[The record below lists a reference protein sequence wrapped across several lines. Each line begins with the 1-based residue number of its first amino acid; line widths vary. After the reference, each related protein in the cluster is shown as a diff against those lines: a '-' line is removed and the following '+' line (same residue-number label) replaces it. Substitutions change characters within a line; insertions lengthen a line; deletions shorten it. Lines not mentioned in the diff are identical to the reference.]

1 VEAEFL
7 NHRVTRSVW
16 RPVWR
21 RGIRDLGDLVPALL
35 LLALA
40 TLGACAPSEPPALP
54 APPPEAAPPSPAP
67 PSAPLPPAALL
78 DRHGRLIVEAMEYPW
93 SALGRLNSG
102 GRGFCTGILI
112 GPRLVLSQAH
122 CLYHGTEGRWWA
134 PGELHFVAGY
144 QRDAFLIH
152 AGVAGY
158 EVAPEFSGGRGA
170 SLAEAAG
177 DWALVTLEAPIGLQ
191 AGWLA
196 LQRLDPGARARL
208 TLGEGLALQAGYRR
222 GWAHS
227 LTVKLG
233 CLDRWQAGGGTGGPC
248 AGAPASPE
256 LPFLLF
262 LDGAPRALANPLLLA
277 RAEAGRIA
285 APAFRTLPRRG
296 STWGESRAPDGGG
309 PATPVPADTVT
320 RLLLHLGYLDGTG
333 PRDGKARDAAIRRA
347 ERDHGLPPTGR
358 PSPALLARLLAAAR
372 QGFLPAPRVSM
383 AEGPGS
389 AGELPPQSSP
399 IGDIGTLVGKTWM
412 PGRFAA
418 PATPKK

>member
-1 VEAEFL
+1 M
-7 NHRVTRSVW
+7 NQSVT

-21 RGIRDLGDLVPALL
+21 RGARDLVPALL

-40 TLGACAPSEPPALP
+40 TLGACAPSEPPAP
-54 APPPEAAPPSPAP
+54 PTPPPPPKAAPPSPAP
-67 PSAPLPPAALL
+67 PPPPPALL

-102 GRGFCTGILI
+102 GREFCTGILI
-112 GPRLVLSQAH
+112 GPRLVLSRAH
-122 CLYHGTEGRWWA
+122 CLYYGVEGRWRA
-134 PGELHFVAGY
+134 PNELHFVAGY

-158 EVAPEFSGGRGA
+158 EVTPGFSGGA
-170 SLAEAAG
+170 ATSLAAVAG
-177 DWALVTLEAPIGLQ
+177 DWALVTLEAPIGLR

-196 LQRLDPGARARL
+196 LQRLDAGARARL
-208 TLGEGLALQAGYRR
+208 ALGEGLAVQAGYRR

-227 LTVKLG
+227 VTVKLG
-233 CLDRWQAGGGTGGPC
+233 CLDRWQAGGATGGPC
-248 AGAPASPE
+248 ANAPANPE

-285 APAFRTLPRRG
+285 TPDFRALPYDG
-296 STWGESRAPDGGG
+296 SIWGESRAPTGGG
-309 PATPVPADTVT
+309 PAAPVPADTVA
-320 RLLLHLGYLDGTG
+320 RLLLHLGYLDWTG

-358 PSPALLARLLAAAR
+358 PSPALLAKLLAAAR
-372 QGFLPAPRVSM
+372 RNFLPPPRVSM
-383 AEGPGS
+383 V
-389 AGELPPQSSP
+389 GEVKLYR
-399 IGDIGTLVGKTWM
+399 L
-412 PGRFAA
+412 R
-418 PATPKK
+418 